1 MLTAMPIKYY
11 LQPNPVT
18 PDPNDQSARVLPNA
32 SLTLE
37 DIIAKMMQRGTTVT
51 EADTRAVLN
60 LFFDVVSDE
69 VADGNFVNL
78 PLANIRVGISGV
90 FTSITDSFDPSRH
103 SIRATLSP
111 GLLLSE
117 KMQKV
122 RLEKTLQPLPS
133 PVILEFLNINT
144 NTTNSVLTP
153 GGIGQIVGE
162 ELKFNPDNPQEGIF
176 FVAADGTETKVQII
190 ASRTEGKLVFSIPTL
205 PAGNYTLEVRRAY
218 TKENIIRKG
227 VLSDTLTV
235 A

>member
-37 DIIAKMMQRGTTVT
+37 DIIAKMMLRGTTVT

>member
-162 ELKFNPDNPQEGIF
+162 ELKFNPNNPQEGIF

>member
-1 MLTAMPIKYY
+1 
-11 LQPNPVT
+11 
-18 PDPNDQSARVLPNA
+18 
-32 SLTLE
+32 
-37 DIIAKMMQRGTTVT
+37 
-51 EADTRAVLN
+51 
-60 LFFDVVSDE
+60 
-69 VADGNFVNL
+69 
-78 PLANIRVGISGV
+78 VGISGV

-111 GLLLSE
+111 SLLLSE

-205 PAGNYTLEVRRAY
+205 PLE
-218 TKENIIRKG
+218 TIRSKCAAPIPKKTSFAKG
-227 VLSDTLTV
+227 FSRIP
-235 A
+235 

>member
-1 MLTAMPIKYY
+1 MPIKYY

>member
-60 LFFDVVSDE
+60 LFFNVVSDE

>member
-1 MLTAMPIKYY
+1 MPIKYY

-60 LFFDVVSDE
+60 LFFNVVSDE

>member
-1 MLTAMPIKYY
+1 LST
-11 LQPNPVT
+11 QP
-18 PDPNDQSARVLPNA
+18 
-32 SLTLE
+32 
-37 DIIAKMMQRGTTVT
+37 
-51 EADTRAVLN
+51 
-60 LFFDVVSDE
+60 
-69 VADGNFVNL
+69 
-78 PLANIRVGISGV
+78 NIRVGISGV

-162 ELKFNPDNPQEGIF
+162 ELKFNPNNPQEGIF

-190 ASRTEGKLVFSIPTL
+190 ASRTEGKLVFSIPAL

>member
-1 MLTAMPIKYY
+1 LST
-11 LQPNPVT
+11 QP
-18 PDPNDQSARVLPNA
+18 
-32 SLTLE
+32 
-37 DIIAKMMQRGTTVT
+37 
-51 EADTRAVLN
+51 
-60 LFFDVVSDE
+60 
-69 VADGNFVNL
+69 
-78 PLANIRVGISGV
+78 NIRVGISGV

-162 ELKFNPDNPQEGIF
+162 ELKFNPNNPQEGIF

>member
-90 FTSITDSFDPSRH
+90 FTSITNSFDPSRH
-103 SIRATLSP
+103 SIRATLST

-122 RLEKTLQPLPS
+122 RLEKRLQPLPS

-162 ELKFNPDNPQEGIF
+162 ELKFNPNNPQEGIF

>member
-51 EADTRAVLN
+51 ESDTRAVLN

>member
-1 MLTAMPIKYY
+1 MLTAIPIKYY

-32 SLTLE
+32 SLTRE

-162 ELKFNPDNPQEGIF
+162 ELKFNPNNPQEGIF

>member
-51 EADTRAVLN
+51 EADIRAVLN

-103 SIRATLSP
+103 SIRATLSR

-162 ELKFNPDNPQEGIF
+162 ELKFNPNNPQEGIF

-218 TKENIIRKG
+218 TKEDIIRKG